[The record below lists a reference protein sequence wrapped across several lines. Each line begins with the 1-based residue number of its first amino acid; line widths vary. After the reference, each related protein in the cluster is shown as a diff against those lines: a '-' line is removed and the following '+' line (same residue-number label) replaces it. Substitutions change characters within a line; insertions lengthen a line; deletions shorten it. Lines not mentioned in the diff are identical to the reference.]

1 MQINDLKKILLENNH
16 TIVIYKNDASVFVS
30 NDRGVAPLMKL
41 LKDNKLQLKDSI
53 IADKVIGKAA
63 ALLMAY
69 ARVKEVYSPMISK
82 PAIKVFEKPTF
93 PSLDLANYLK
103 DSDYE
108 EVELCGL
115 VSNIC
120 VISNAVMV
128 KSALPNTNIFIDAK
142 ATDSLDKVLQDKCFD
157 VLEGLHI
164 KVINR

>member
-69 ARVKEVYSPMISK
+69 ARVKEVYTPIISE
-82 PAIKVFEKPTF
+82 PAVKVFERYNIKISYDKIVERIINRKGDGLCPMETLCLGIEKP
-93 PSLDLANYLK
+93 
-103 DSDYE
+103 E
-108 EVELCGL
+108 EAYFA
-115 VSNIC
+115 
-120 VISNAVMV
+120 ISN
-128 KSALPNTNIFIDAK
+128 KLY
-142 ATDSLDKVLQDKCFD
+142 Q
-157 VLEGLHI
+157 
-164 KVINR
+164 